1 MLKIE
6 SILEYIRDAIMAES
20 DRFQVIDDEQILDV
34 DTGVKL
40 HVYDDWFKVTR
51 DDEVVATMRDF
62 DTGIEQP
69 LIWEIKSLI
78 TDSKVM
84 EKKKEDYM
92 PMIKERR
99 KELSELFE
107 SPMPIE
113 SHRVVVES
121 DAEDYTG

>member
-40 HVYDDWFKVTR
+40 HVYDDWFKVSHN
-51 DDEVVATMRDF
+51 DKIIATMRDF
-62 DTGIEQP
+62 DTYVEQP
-69 LIWEIKSLI
+69 IVWEIKTLI
-78 TDSKVM
+78 SNPETM
-84 EKKKEDYM
+84 EENKQNYL

-99 KELSELFE
+99 EKL
-107 SPMPIE
+107 
-113 SHRVVVES
+113 
-121 DAEDYTG
+121 